1 MEVLRDNLS
10 GGHGRSVVMDA
21 GHVAVVQRT
30 TGHQLVHHLH
40 LQLMQRPRLSL
51 VAFLALEPILPPQ
64 ILQQPPCLSF
74 LPKDRILLL
83 PQLAT
88 AIAIALQ

>member
-1 MEVLRDNLS
+1 
-10 GGHGRSVVMDA
+10 
-21 GHVAVVQRT
+21 
-30 TGHQLVHHLH
+30 VHRLH

-51 VAFLALEPILPPQ
+51 VVFLALKPILSPQ
-64 ILQQPPCLSF
+64 ILQQPPSLSF

-88 AIAIALQ
+88 AIAIALQINTVP